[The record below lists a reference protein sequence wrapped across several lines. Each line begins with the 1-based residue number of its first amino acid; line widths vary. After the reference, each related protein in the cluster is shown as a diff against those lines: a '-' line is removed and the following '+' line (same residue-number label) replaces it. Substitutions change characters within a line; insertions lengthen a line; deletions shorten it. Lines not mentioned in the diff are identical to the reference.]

1 MPGISRLMHDTAN
14 HFKLSRWVYKHASE
28 WGGEADYKKQV
39 KDFLENG
46 AQDSEEAKEMARRK
60 YDRLEAK
67 IANLSWW
74 PEVSSKVKGF
84 PSSPVVHHFN
94 PAAFLEQMRRV
105 EGGLFFPLRSIPY
118 NHPDNFKTEAY
129 KEYDY
134 TDYTKRAAPFGC
146 ERDLDRLHAACD
158 LYTEVGEQIYSI
170 ADGKVLSV
178 TKFYM
183 DTWQITIEHDYELV
197 PGYKMVVR
205 YGEVSKSP
213 GDIFVKQGEVVRKGQ
228 LIGKVGQLKY
238 DDGTLFDQPEG
249 ELRGMLHF
257 EMYTGEDTGSL
268 TISKNNTPPTY
279 SEMRHAKSNYNA
291 GRSFLRRKDLWDP
304 LPLLQSMYKSSSLSK

>member
-1 MPGISRLMHDTAN
+1 SRLMHDTEN
-14 HFKLSRWVYKHASE
+14 HLKLSRWVYKHASE

-39 KDFLENG
+39 KDFLDNG
-46 AQDSEEAKEMARRK
+46 AQDSEDAKEMARRK

-74 PEVSSKVKGF
+74 PEVSKKVKDF
-84 PSSPVVHHFN
+84 PSSPVVYHFN
-94 PAAFLEQMRRV
+94 PAAFLEQLRRV

-129 KEYDY
+129 KRYDY

-146 ERDLDRLHAACD
+146 PRDSSRLHAACD
-158 LYTEVGEQIYSI
+158 LYTNVGEQIYSI

-228 LIGKVGQLKY
+228 LIGKVGQLIRDNGK
-238 DDGTLFDQPEG
+238 LFKQPEG